1 MKKYNRYRFTAK
13 KLSEEYQVTIF
24 HNKTFSVT
32 LCVVVCYI
40 AYYTTIYTPESNK
53 LEISRVII
61 EKKKK
66 SYLRK
71 GK

>member
-1 MKKYNRYRFTAK
+1 MT
-13 KLSEEYQVTIF
+13 LS
-24 HNKTFSVT
+24 HNKTFFVT

-61 EKKKK
+61 EQKKK